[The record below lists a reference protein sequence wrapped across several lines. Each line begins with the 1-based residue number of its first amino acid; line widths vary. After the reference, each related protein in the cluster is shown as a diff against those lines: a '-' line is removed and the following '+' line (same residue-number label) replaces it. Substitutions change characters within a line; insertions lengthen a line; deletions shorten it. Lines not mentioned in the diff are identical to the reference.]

1 MEVVHLN
8 EDSLKKLLSQ
18 QEKAVLVDFW
28 AQWCSPCCRLAPV
41 LEDFAAKHPDIIV
54 GKVDVDEYPHLA
66 AEWNVDTI
74 PALFFIRAGKVEK
87 RLGGLMSCDALEANL
102 GL

>member
-1 MEVVHLN
+1 M
-8 EDSLKKLLSQ
+8 
-18 QEKAVLVDFW
+18 
-28 AQWCSPCCRLAPV
+28 
-41 LEDFAAKHPDIIV
+41 

-87 RLGGLMSCDALEANL
+87 RLGGLMSCDALETNL